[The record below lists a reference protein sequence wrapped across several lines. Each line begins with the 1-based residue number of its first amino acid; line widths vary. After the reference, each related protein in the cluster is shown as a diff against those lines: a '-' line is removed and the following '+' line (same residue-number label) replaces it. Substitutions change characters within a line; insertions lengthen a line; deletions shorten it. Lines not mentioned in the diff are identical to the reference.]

1 MEREIVL
8 SSYSVKNKDN
18 NKPGNFITKFTKPIV
33 LDNNHEYFC
42 WPQQNNQHE
51 LYLVQCKCCVRQSAN

>member
-18 NKPGNFITKFTKPIV
+18 NKPESFVTDFV
-33 LDNNHEYFC
+33 Y
-42 WPQQNNQHE
+42 
-51 LYLVQCKCCVRQSAN
+51 

>member
-18 NKPGNFITKFTKPIV
+18 NKPEKFCDR
-33 LDNNHEYFC
+33 L
-42 WPQQNNQHE
+42 
-51 LYLVQCKCCVRQSAN
+51 CKAYYIR